1 MKHADPNPAVT
12 CVLPAQAMNGESPCW
27 DPREKCLYWVDVP
40 EGVVHRFDPAT
51 GKDVHWQ
58 MPAKIGSIAL
68 GPPGKMIVALR
79 TGVYRFDHESGSL
92 ELLAPVPFNPRQFF
106 LNDGKCDREG
116 RFWVGPMFDPLEPV
130 SAGTRTAPLLYLDP
144 DSWRLQP
151 VIGHVSIS
159 NGLGW
164 SPDARRMYHADTEK
178 KAVFAFDFDPAGATL
193 TNGRTL
199 AVIPSP
205 EGGPDGGMVDAEGF
219 YWAAIFGGGRLVR
232 LDPEGKIERE
242 VHLPTK
248 YPTMCAFGGEDLQTA
263 YVTSS
268 SKLIRSSG
276 KPLAKTDG
284 GIFSFRAPAPGLPT
298 SFASAKYFRR
308 ETRG

>member
-1 MKHADPNPAVT
+1 
-12 CVLPAQAMNGESPCW
+12 
-27 DPREKCLYWVDVP
+27 
-40 EGVVHRFDPAT
+40 
-51 GKDVHWQ
+51 
-58 MPAKIGSIAL
+58 
-68 GPPGKMIVALR
+68 
-79 TGVYRFDHESGSL
+79 
-92 ELLAPVPFNPRQFF
+92 
-106 LNDGKCDREG
+106 
-116 RFWVGPMFDPLEPV
+116 MFDPLDPV
-130 SAGTRTAPLLYLDP
+130 SAGPRTAPLLYVDP

-164 SPDARRMYHADTEK
+164 SPDACVMYHADTEK
-178 KAVFAFDFDPAGATL
+178 KAVFAFDFDPASASL
-193 TNGRTL
+193 TNQRTL
-199 AVIPSP
+199 AIIPSP
-205 EGGPDGGMVDAEGF
+205 EGGPDVGMVDAEGF

-263 YVTSS
+263 FVTSS

-298 SFASAKYFRR
+298 SLASEKYFRAKVS
-308 ETRG
+308 